1 MRATRLLSPRAIH
14 RAYEDIGERPAL
26 IASQRVRRAAARRAR
41 RRIAATL
48 TGLAAAAAL
57 AAGALAAHFVLT
69 AARFAVTAVD
79 VRGASRVAPRAI
91 AEAAAIAPGTN
102 LLRLRTDE
110 VERRVEALPAVRHAE
125 VVRSWPNRV
134 TIVVEERRPFTL
146 VHAGRLHWVDEEGVP
161 VGVEREAVAPRA
173 PVISGLTPDELAVMR
188 ERPSPRA
195 LEAIALIR
203 MLLRSGSSL
212 VDQISEID
220 VSRPDDPVLY
230 TVDGVEV
237 RLGADNW
244 DGRLA
249 RLEGVLGQLA
259 AAPEPVTSIDLRFRD
274 QVVLNGGGS
283 R

>member
-1 MRATRLLSPRAIH
+1 MH
-14 RAYEDIGERPAL
+14 RAYDDISERPAL
-26 IASQRVRRAAARRAR
+26 IVSQRVRRAAARRAR

-48 TGLAAAAAL
+48 TGLAAAGAL

-69 AARFAVTAVD
+69 SARFAVTAVD

-102 LLRLRTDE
+102 LLRLRPDE
-110 VERRVEALPAVRHAE
+110 VERRVEALPAIRHAE
-125 VVRSWPNRV
+125 VIRSWPNRV

-195 LEAIALIR
+195 QAAIALIR

-220 VSRPDDPVLY
+220 VSRPDEPVLY

>member
-1 MRATRLLSPRAIH
+1 VRATRLLSPRAIH
-14 RAYEDIGERPAL
+14 RAYEDISERPAL
-26 IASQRVRRAAARRAR
+26 IVSQRVRRAAARRAR

-48 TGLAAAAAL
+48 TGLAAAGAL
-57 AAGALAAHFVLT
+57 AAGGLAAHFVLT

-102 LLRLRTDE
+102 LLRLRPDE
-110 VERRVEALPAVRHAE
+110 VERRVEALPAIRHAE
-125 VVRSWPNRV
+125 VIRSWPNRV

-195 LEAIALIR
+195 QAAIALIR

-237 RLGADNW
+237 RVGADNW

>member
-14 RAYEDIGERPAL
+14 RAYEDISERPAL
-26 IASQRVRRAAARRAR
+26 IVSQRVRRAAARRAG

-48 TGLAAAAAL
+48 TGLAAAGAL
-57 AAGALAAHFVLT
+57 GAGALAAHFVLT

-110 VERRVEALPAVRHAE
+110 VERRVEALPAIRHAE
-125 VVRSWPNRV
+125 VIRAWPNRV

-195 LEAIALIR
+195 QEAIALIR
-203 MLLRSGSSL
+203 VLLRSGSSL

>member
-1 MRATRLLSPRAIH
+1 LSPRAIH
-14 RAYEDIGERPAL
+14 RAYEDISERPAL
-26 IASQRVRRAAARRAR
+26 IVSQRVRRAAARRAR

-48 TGLAAAAAL
+48 TGLAAAGAL
-57 AAGALAAHFVLT
+57 GAGALAAHFVLT

-110 VERRVEALPAVRHAE
+110 VERRVEALPAIRHAE
-125 VVRSWPNRV
+125 VIRSWPNRV

-195 LEAIALIR
+195 QEAIALIR
-203 MLLRSGSSL
+203 VLLRSGSSL

>member
-14 RAYEDIGERPAL
+14 RAYEDISERPAL
-26 IASQRVRRAAARRAR
+26 IVSQRVRRAAARRAH

-48 TGLAAAAAL
+48 TGLAAAGAL

-110 VERRVEALPAVRHAE
+110 VERRVEALPAIRHAE
-125 VVRSWPNRV
+125 VIRSWPNRV

-173 PVISGLTPDELAVMR
+173 PVISGLTADELAVMR
-188 ERPSPRA
+188 ERPSPRVQ
-195 LEAIALIR
+195 EAIALIR
-203 MLLRSGSSL
+203 VLLRSGSSL

>member
-1 MRATRLLSPRAIH
+1 VRATRLLSPRAIH

-57 AAGALAAHFVLT
+57 AAGALAVHFVLT

-125 VVRSWPNRV
+125 VIRSWPNRV

>member
-14 RAYEDIGERPAL
+14 RAYEDISERPAL
-26 IASQRVRRAAARRAR
+26 IVSQRVRRAAARRAH

-48 TGLAAAAAL
+48 TGLAAAGAL
-57 AAGALAAHFVLT
+57 GAGALAAHFVLT

-110 VERRVEALPAVRHAE
+110 VERRVEALPAIRHAE
-125 VVRSWPNRV
+125 VIRSWPNRV

-173 PVISGLTPDELAVMR
+173 PVISGLTADELAVMR
-188 ERPSPRA
+188 ERPSPRVQ
-195 LEAIALIR
+195 EAIALIR
-203 MLLRSGSSL
+203 VLLRSGSSL

>member
-1 MRATRLLSPRAIH
+1 LSPRAIH
-14 RAYEDIGERPAL
+14 RAYEDISERPAL
-26 IASQRVRRAAARRAR
+26 IVSQRVRRAAARRAR

-48 TGLAAAAAL
+48 TGLAAAGAL
-57 AAGALAAHFVLT
+57 GAGALAAHFVLT

-110 VERRVEALPAVRHAE
+110 VERRVEALPAIRHAE
-125 VVRSWPNRV
+125 VIRSWPNRV

-195 LEAIALIR
+195 QEAIALIR

>member
-1 MRATRLLSPRAIH
+1 MRATRLLSPRGIH
-14 RAYEDIGERPAL
+14 RAYEDISERPAL
-26 IASQRVRRAAARRAR
+26 IVSQRVRRAAARRAG

-48 TGLAAAAAL
+48 TGLAAAGAL

-69 AARFAVTAVD
+69 AARFGVTAVD

-110 VERRVEALPAVRHAE
+110 VERRVEALPAIRHAE
-125 VVRSWPNRV
+125 VVRAWPNRV

>member
-1 MRATRLLSPRAIH
+1 LSPRAIH

-57 AAGALAAHFVLT
+57 AAGALAVHFVLT

-125 VVRSWPNRV
+125 VIRSWPNRV

>member
-1 MRATRLLSPRAIH
+1 VRATRLLSPRAIH
-14 RAYEDIGERPAL
+14 RAYDDVSERPAL
-26 IASQRVRRAAARRAR
+26 IVSQRVRRAAARRAR

-48 TGLAAAAAL
+48 TGLAVAGAL
-57 AAGALAAHFVLT
+57 ALGALAAHFVLT
-69 AARFAVTAVD
+69 APRFAVTAVD

-102 LLRLRTDE
+102 LLRLRPDE
-110 VERRVEALPAVRHAE
+110 VERRVEALPAIRHAE
-125 VVRSWPNRV
+125 VIRSWPNRV

-195 LEAIALIR
+195 QAAIALIR

-220 VSRPDDPVLY
+220 VSRPDEPVLY

>member
-1 MRATRLLSPRAIH
+1 LSPRAIH
-14 RAYEDIGERPAL
+14 RAYEDISERPAL
-26 IASQRVRRAAARRAR
+26 IVSQRVRRAAARRAH

-48 TGLAAAAAL
+48 TGLAAAGAL

-110 VERRVEALPAVRHAE
+110 VERRVEALPAIRHAE
-125 VVRSWPNRV
+125 VIRSWPNRV

-173 PVISGLTPDELAVMR
+173 PVISGLTADELAVMR
-188 ERPSPRA
+188 ERPSPRVQ
-195 LEAIALIR
+195 EAIALIR
-203 MLLRSGSSL
+203 VLLRSGSSL

>member
-1 MRATRLLSPRAIH
+1 LSPRAIH
-14 RAYEDIGERPAL
+14 RAYEDISERPAL
-26 IASQRVRRAAARRAR
+26 IVSQRVRRAAARRAR

-48 TGLAAAAAL
+48 TGLAAAGAL
-57 AAGALAAHFVLT
+57 GAGALAAHFVLT

-110 VERRVEALPAVRHAE
+110 VERRVEALPAIRHAE
-125 VVRSWPNRV
+125 VIRSWPNRV

-188 ERPSPRA
+188 ERPSPRVQ
-195 LEAIALIR
+195 EAIALIR
-203 MLLRSGSSL
+203 VLLRSGSSL

>member
-14 RAYEDIGERPAL
+14 RAYEDISERPAL
-26 IASQRVRRAAARRAR
+26 IVSQRVRRAAARRAR

-48 TGLAAAAAL
+48 TGLAAAGGL
-57 AAGALAAHFVLT
+57 GAGALAAHFVLT

-110 VERRVEALPAVRHAE
+110 VERRVEALPAIRHAE

-173 PVISGLTPDELAVMR
+173 PVISGLTADELAVMR

-195 LEAIALIR
+195 QEAIALIR

>member
-1 MRATRLLSPRAIH
+1 LSPRAIH
-14 RAYEDIGERPAL
+14 RAYEDISERPAL
-26 IASQRVRRAAARRAR
+26 IVSQRVRRAAARRAG

-48 TGLAAAAAL
+48 TGLAAAGAL

-110 VERRVEALPAVRHAE
+110 VERRVEALPAIRHAE
-125 VVRSWPNRV
+125 VIRSWPNRV

-195 LEAIALIR
+195 QEAIALIR

>member
-1 MRATRLLSPRAIH
+1 LSPRALH
-14 RAYEDIGERPAL
+14 RAYEDISERPAL
-26 IASQRVRRAAARRAR
+26 IVSQRVRRAAARRAR

-48 TGLAAAAAL
+48 TGLAAAGAVG
-57 AAGALAAHFVLT
+57 AGALAAHFVLT

-110 VERRVEALPAVRHAE
+110 VERRVEALPAIRHAE
-125 VVRSWPNRV
+125 VIRSWPNRV

-173 PVISGLTPDELAVMR
+173 PVISGLTADELAVMR

-195 LEAIALIR
+195 QEAIALIR

>member
-1 MRATRLLSPRAIH
+1 GRRL
-14 RAYEDIGERPAL
+14 
-26 IASQRVRRAAARRAR
+26 
-41 RRIAATL
+41 
-48 TGLAAAAAL
+48 
-57 AAGALAAHFVLT
+57 
-69 AARFAVTAVD
+69 
-79 VRGASRVAPRAI
+79 VA
-91 AEAAAIAPGTN
+91 
-102 LLRLRTDE
+102 
-110 VERRVEALPAVRHAE
+110 
-125 VVRSWPNRV
+125 
-134 TIVVEERRPFTL
+134 L
-146 VHAGRLHWVDEEGVP
+146 VHAGRLPGRDGEGVP
-161 VGVEREAVAPRA
+161 DGVGREAVAPHT
-173 PVISGLTPDELAVMR
+173 PVISGLTPEALAVMR

-195 LEAIALIR
+195 QEAIALIR

-259 AAPEPVTSIDLRFRD
+259 AAPEPVTSIDLRVRD

>member
-1 MRATRLLSPRAIH
+1 VRATRLLSPRAIH
-14 RAYEDIGERPAL
+14 RAYEDISERPAL
-26 IASQRVRRAAARRAR
+26 IVSQRVRRAAARRAR

-48 TGLAAAAAL
+48 TGLAAAGAL
-57 AAGALAAHFVLT
+57 GAGALAAHFVLT

-110 VERRVEALPAVRHAE
+110 VERRVEALPAIRHAE
-125 VVRSWPNRV
+125 VIRAWPNRV

-195 LEAIALIR
+195 QEAIALIR

>member
-1 MRATRLLSPRAIH
+1 MRATRLLSPRGIH
-14 RAYEDIGERPAL
+14 RAYEDISERPAL
-26 IASQRVRRAAARRAR
+26 IVSQRVRRAAARRAG

-48 TGLAAAAAL
+48 TGLAAAGAL

-69 AARFAVTAVD
+69 AARFAVTTVE

-91 AEAAAIAPGTN
+91 ADAAAIAPGTN

-110 VERRVEALPAVRHAE
+110 VERRVEALPAIRHAE
-125 VVRSWPNRV
+125 VVRAWPNRV

-212 VDQISEID
+212 ADQISEID

>member
-1 MRATRLLSPRAIH
+1 MRATRLLSPRAMH
-14 RAYEDIGERPAL
+14 RAYEDIGPRPAL
-26 IASQRVRRAAARRAR
+26 IGSQRVRRAAARRAR
-41 RRIAATL
+41 RRIVATL
-48 TGLAAAAAL
+48 TGLAAAGAL

-69 AARFAVTAVD
+69 AARFAVTTVE

-91 AEAAAIAPGTN
+91 ADAAAIAPGTN

-110 VERRVEALPAVRHAE
+110 VERRVEALPAIRHAE
-125 VVRSWPNRV
+125 VIRSWPDRV
-134 TIVVEERRPFTL
+134 TIAVEERRPFTL

-161 VGVEREAVAPRA
+161 VGVEREAVAPHT
-173 PVISGLTPDELAVMR
+173 PVISGLTLDELAVMR

-195 LEAIALIR
+195 QEAIALIR